1 MTTPHEEF
9 DELAAGW
16 ALHALDPADE
26 ARFREHLETCLV
38 CRRTIDDLTA
48 AASELAYAV
57 PQVDPPPQLRA
68 RIRQAVAPQRPSR
81 GPSRRL
87 PWLLTAAALV
97 VAVLLGGW
105 NVVLQQRNAADRQ
118 ATAEL
123 VRQLGRPGGRLATL
137 STPSGQTVAYVL
149 AANGKLQVVTDGMAA
164 NQGASYWLWRV
175 SGSSPVPVARFDVTG
190 GGLAVHKLDVSVAD
204 AAAYAVSL
212 EPGPARPAKPT
223 KIIANGT
230 VER

>member
-1 MTTPHEEF
+1 MTAPHDEY

-16 ALHALDPADE
+16 ALHALDPGDE

-68 RIRQAVAPQRPSR
+68 RIQQAVAVRR
-81 GPSRRL
+81 PSRRL

-97 VAVLLGGW
+97 IAVLLGGW
-105 NVVLQQRNAADRQ
+105 NVVLQQQNAAEQQ

-123 VRQLGRPGGRLATL
+123 VRQLGRPGARLATL
-137 STPSGQTVAYVL
+137 STPAGQPVAYVL
-149 AANGKLQVVTDGMAA
+149 AANGKLQIITDGMTA
-164 NQGASYWLWRV
+164 NHDASYWLWRV
-175 SGSSPVPVARFDVTG
+175 AGSSPEPVARFDVTG
-190 GGLAVHKLDVSVAD
+190 GGLTVHKLDVAVTD

-212 EPGPARPAKPT
+212 EPGQARPAKPT
-223 KIIANGT
+223 KVVANGT
-230 VER
+230 VDR